1 MDKNATPARISC
13 NEKVKKYTIATMER
27 LGISCTLAKFYETLM
42 AGKTVKTRHNAAAL
56 SLLQELTEKI
66 DGFIPPVPTSNS
78 DVKKIK
84 QFLAKWKEKVT
95 HLNEDMNT
103 STSSPVYLRDQ
114 VNVLLQQKKCNV
126 QCSNHHLEWFL
137 LRYGAEAMTPDKI
150 ASAIIQHSET
160 DWNNLKTPIKDD
172 EYHPHLTENTKER
185 RQSFREKVEFIYDFV
200 YSFDIDALTKKLQ
213 NDLDVISDLQ
223 KWQKETPR
231 TYEYAERY
239 QSLLDRLQT
248 APKFKL
254 IKNPVL
260 PAATKQEDTSEKSKA
275 NVEETM
281 KESAASSE
289 QVLLHQQQPDREN
302 RNERPDQPDNGKD
315 DTQPKGDY
323 TLTQEEIW
331 AINKGML
338 QEYLDSLS
346 RNDSEAQRRIKE
358 ASAEIDYFSMM
369 ENFDDLF
376 DELKRSVQNYQ
387 RPFKGGWAIGIIR
400 NKVAADKS
408 HHQQANP

>member
-1 MDKNATPARISC
+1 MDKNATPARIPC
-13 NEKVKKYTIATMER
+13 NEKVKKYTIATLKR
-27 LGISCTLAKFYETLM
+27 LGIHCTLAKLYETLM

-95 HLNEDMNT
+95 HLNEDLNT
-103 STSSPVYLRDQ
+103 STASPVYLRDQ

-172 EYHPHLTENTKER
+172 EYHPRLVENTKES

-200 YSFDIDALTKKLQ
+200 YSFDVDALTKKLQ
-213 NDLDVISDLQ
+213 RGHFSNRARKNDLDVISDLQ

-231 TYEYAERY
+231 SYEYAERY

-254 IKNPVL
+254 RKNPAL
-260 PAATKQEDTSEKSKA
+260 SAATVDAQKECEEPANDKVRDDMVSDVNKPEEAMMPNVQTTNQEASQ
-275 NVEETM
+275 
-281 KESAASSE
+281 ESAAPE
-289 QVLLHQQQPDREN
+289 VIDNEPTDEELEN
-302 RNERPDQPDNGKD
+302 LPTD
-315 DTQPKGDY
+315 DWWQ
-323 TLTQEEIW
+323 
-331 AINKGML
+331 
-338 QEYLDSLS
+338 
-346 RNDSEAQRRIKE
+346 
-358 ASAEIDYFSMM
+358 
-369 ENFDDLF
+369 
-376 DELKRSVQNYQ
+376 QNYQ
-387 RPFKGGWAIGIIR
+387 TVINWLEESNPDDYG
-400 NKVAADKS
+400 KVLIENGNDNLIAFSKREFLS
-408 HHQQANP
+408 HP